1 VVSVPIRLQLTALKG
16 HIVVA
21 NIEIISIRTKKTDV
35 FLAKKGLKIKGS
47 RVQEVQEFKMADIR
61 CALKLM
67 IGCYFKYLVV
77 SVFLLT
83 FVLKRN

>member
-1 VVSVPIRLQLTALKG
+1 MG
-16 HIVVA
+16 
-21 NIEIISIRTKKTDV
+21 V
-35 FLAKKGLKIKGS
+35 FLVKKGLKIKGS

-83 FVLKRN
+83 IVSAKLNCI

>member
-1 VVSVPIRLQLTALKG
+1 MRQTLYNLFSASKITIIPIC
-16 HIVVA
+16 
-21 NIEIISIRTKKTDV
+21 TKKTGV

-83 FVLKRN
+83 IVSAKLNCI

>member
-1 VVSVPIRLQLTALKG
+1 MG
-16 HIVVA
+16 
-21 NIEIISIRTKKTDV
+21 V
-35 FLAKKGLKIKGS
+35 FLVKNGLKIKGS

-61 CALKLM
+61 CALKLI

-83 FVLKRN
+83 IVSAKYNCI

>member
-1 VVSVPIRLQLTALKG
+1 MG
-16 HIVVA
+16 
-21 NIEIISIRTKKTDV
+21 V
-35 FLAKKGLKIKGS
+35 FLVKKGLKIKSS
-47 RVQEVQEFKMADIR
+47 RVQEFKMADIR

-83 FVLKRN
+83 IVSAKLNCI